1 MTSELGTHAA
11 PATCPVCSGD
21 LRITELGCPNCSTR
35 LSGVFSTCRFCQLD
49 DTDLDAL
56 IVFLK
61 SRGNLREFQQHLGV
75 SYPTARVR
83 YAELMG
89 RLGLGE
95 PADAPLDREQ
105 ILRDVAAGRLSVD
118 DAEALLTDDED

>member
-1 MTSELGTHAA
+1 
-11 PATCPVCSGD
+11 VCSD
-21 LRITELGCPNCSTR
+21 ALRITELGCPTCATR
-35 LSGVFSTCRFCQLD
+35 LSGLFSTCRFCRLD
-49 DTDLDAL
+49 DTDLEAL
-56 IVFLK
+56 VVFLK

-83 YAELMG
+83 YAELME

-118 DAEALLTDDED
+118 DAEALLTDDEV